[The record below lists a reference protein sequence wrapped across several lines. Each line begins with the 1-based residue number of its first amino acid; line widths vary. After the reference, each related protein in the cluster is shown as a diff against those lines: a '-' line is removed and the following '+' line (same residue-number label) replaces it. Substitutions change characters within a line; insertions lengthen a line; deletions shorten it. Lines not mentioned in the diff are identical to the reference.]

1 MFDVYTQS
9 GTATNA
15 GIFIPL
21 VDLPGLSQSELA
33 TTGNTLEANLVY
45 AMLNALYSAMAPMTI
60 LGIVNL
66 NKSQPS
72 GTGTGRFSES
82 VGFAYQRLVNY
93 KMGTVGVIP
102 LPTFGSEAGRGKIQ
116 ADDVFPSAAVATQG
130 GNIPGSGIVVPH
142 SLVSDYGGG
151 SLGSVTADARAW
163 IGALQMAIA
172 AGVTVRSA
180 TVESA
185 ITSRTLISGIRS
197 TGVSIPAAW
206 YDAANPLTNISAA
219 DLPWLRVIQDQ
230 VTIEYEMAIDA
241 DTQTLS
247 LSVRTA

>member
-1 MFDVYTQS
+1 MFNVFAGS
-9 GTATNA
+9 GTASNA

-21 VDLPGLSQSELA
+21 ADLPGLSQSELA
-33 TTGNTLEANLVY
+33 TTGSTLEANLVY

-60 LGIVNL
+60 LGIANL
-66 NKSQPS
+66 NKSQPA
-72 GTGTGRFSES
+72 GTGTGRFSEAI
-82 VGFAYQRLVNY
+82 GFAYQRLINF
-93 KMGTVGVIP
+93 KLGTVGAIP
-102 LPTFGSEAGRGKIQ
+102 IAVTGTEAGMGSLTIE
-116 ADDVFPSAAVATQG
+116 DIFPGAAIVSQG
-130 GNIPGSGIVVPH
+130 GAITGAGIVVPS
-142 SLVSDYGGG
+142 SLVSDYGA
-151 SLGSVTADARAW
+151 STINNIDDDARAW
-163 IGALQMAIA
+163 VGALLPAIA